1 MIGKFQKRYII
12 NKNLSD
18 INPVDFGMF
27 TVPGGYCHSQ
37 LNDVYYVY
45 SVVSGTFN
53 ITRGEENA
61 SLTSGEICIIP
72 PNTQYVWGS
81 DEDDPCK
88 IIWIGFDGA
97 YGKRFERAV
106 GGFVTQYDGPLFREM
121 WSASYRRCREE
132 YIAGTMM
139 QLYCELAE
147 RNTPAPVSNH
157 IRNAKDCMEVNYIN
171 PTLNVS
177 KVAEN
182 VGIDRR
188 YMSRIFKETEG
199 ISPQEYLT
207 NLRMGRAL
215 ELLGMGFSIAEV
227 STMCGYSSPFHFS
240 TMFKKVNG
248 VSPSKYRTIQKNK
261 QNSER

>member
-1 MIGKFQKRYII
+1 
-12 NKNLSD
+12 
-18 INPVDFGMF
+18 
-27 TVPGGYCHSQ
+27 
-37 LNDVYYVY
+37 
-45 SVVSGTFN
+45 
-53 ITRGEENA
+53 
-61 SLTSGEICIIP
+61 
-72 PNTQYVWGS
+72 
-81 DEDDPCK
+81 
-88 IIWIGFDGA
+88 
-97 YGKRFERAV
+97 
-106 GGFVTQYDGPLFREM
+106 
-121 WSASYRRCREE
+121 
-132 YIAGTMM
+132 
-139 QLYCELAE
+139 
-147 RNTPAPVSNH
+147 
-157 IRNAKDCMEVNYIN
+157 MEVNYIN

-248 VSPSKYRTIQKNK
+248 VSPSKYRAIQKNK